1 MWDRDERDKT
11 WGKRRKKTKEG
22 GEKRDMFYRIL
33 FQELTS
39 IRN

>member
-1 MWDRDERDKT
+1 MGQRQKRQNLGKEKDED
-11 WGKRRKKTKEG
+11 KEG

-33 FQELTS
+33 FQELAS